1 MRTLPRAVAWRPDR
15 TRDSYAYYAHLRR
28 HAPVIRARI
37 PTRGIGWVVSRYD
50 DVLLVLKD
58 PRFSADPRNASRSPL
73 FGFGGRWA
81 PRLIKLVDQS
91 MISVDDPAHARFRRL
106 VGKAFTPR
114 SIGEMEPWVR
124 GLVDAMLDDASGRGT
139 VDLMEAF
146 ALPLPLTVISEMLGI
161 PEDWRLDFH
170 HRITRLIEVNDQPVR
185 RAIRWLPALPRF
197 TRFFEDLIDLKLR
210 EPDDRLIS
218 RLIAARDG
226 DDRLTRDE
234 LVALIFL
241 LLFAGH
247 ETSVNLIGNG
257 VLALLDHPEQFAY
270 LRAHPDAMDAAVE
283 EMLRYTNPVEYG
295 TMRFAT
301 TDVTIAGTSI
311 AKGDMVLALGASAN
325 RDEAA
330 FVDADAFDV
339 NRSDNRH
346 LALGLGLHYCLGA
359 ALGRLEA
366 RVALAALVRRF
377 PAMRLAAPRT
387 SLRWRHASGLRGL
400 VALPV
405 HLGTAGEV
413 TH

>member
-1 MRTLPRAVAWRPDR
+1 MSWSPGRHGDA
-15 TRDSYAYYAHLRR
+15 YAYYAHLRR
-28 HAPVIRARI
+28 DAPVLRARI
-37 PTRGIGWVVSRYD
+37 PTRGVGWVVSRYD
-50 DVLLVLKD
+50 DVSLVLKD
-58 PRFSADPRNASRSPL
+58 ARFSADPRNASNSPL
-73 FGFGGRWA
+73 FGFGGRFA
-81 PRLIKLVDQS
+81 PRLIKLVDRS

-114 SIGEMEPWVR
+114 SIGEMEPWIQ
-124 GLVDAMLDDASGRGT
+124 GLVDTMLDEAAGRGT
-139 VDLMEAF
+139 VDLMAAF
-146 ALPLPLTVISEMLGI
+146 ALPLPLKVISEMLGI
-161 PEDWRLDFH
+161 PEGWRLDFH

-197 TRFFEDLIDLKLR
+197 TRFFEALIDLKIR
-210 EPDDRLIS
+210 EPDDRMIS
-218 RLIAARDG
+218 RLIGARDG
-226 DDRLTRDE
+226 EDRLSRDE
-234 LVALIFL
+234 LIALIFL

-270 LRAHPDAMDAAVE
+270 LRAHPDAMDRAVE

-301 TDVTIAGTSI
+301 SDVTIAGTLI
-311 AKGDMVLALGASAN
+311 AEGEMVLALGASAN

-339 NRSDNRH
+339 NRTENKH
-346 LALGLGLHYCLGA
+346 LALGSGLHYCLGA
-359 ALGRLEA
+359 SLGRLEA

-377 PAMRLAAPRT
+377 PDLRLAAPRDT
-387 SLRWRHASGLRGL
+387 LRWRQASGLRGL

-405 HLGTAGEV
+405 HLGTAGNA
-413 TH
+413 TD